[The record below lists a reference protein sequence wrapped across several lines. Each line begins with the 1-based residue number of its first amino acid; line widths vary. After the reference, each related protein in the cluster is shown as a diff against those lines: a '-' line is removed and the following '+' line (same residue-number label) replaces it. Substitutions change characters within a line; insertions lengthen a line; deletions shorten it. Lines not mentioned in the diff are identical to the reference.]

1 MLHYLLA
8 SGEGSP
14 VFEWIERAAVFIE
27 VLAVALVQPHAG
39 NPYWRLLD
47 KIPLSLTMSMVPQRS
62 RERITAPPS
71 FLRKQESI
79 RMAVNTSLPDR
90 FLRSQE

>member
-8 SGEGSP
+8 SGEVSP

-39 NPYWRLLD
+39 NP
-47 KIPLSLTMSMVPQRS
+47 
-62 RERITAPPS
+62 
-71 FLRKQESI
+71 
-79 RMAVNTSLPDR
+79 
-90 FLRSQE
+90 